1 MCSEKGDIDSE
12 EDVTHLFSV
21 KSFGFGDYFVTYDG
35 VHVPLIRE
43 KLKGWGC
50 HGELDDHLKHTC

>member
-12 EDVTHLFSV
+12 EDVKHLFTV
-21 KSFGFGDYFVTYDG
+21 NFWLAFVTYDG